1 MSKSKLSRGPC
12 NPIIATKSFSSP
24 KKQLRRIFAIM
35 ERGSGNYDGGRIS
48 GNYDAR
54 VSAARQTLPKW
65 PISPLLSSSADQRP
79 SKVSSETRIIG
90 FVSFQIILLLRM
102 RMEFWRWSFGD
113 LSFDQRVVS
122 EFHSRLQIWES
133 GQSSVPGF
141 PRISPQNDRISP
153 QICSGLPRRVFF
165 EWKKLR
171 RRWQRKTDGWSEF
184 CDAVSRPR
192 WEIPVVLAAT
202 AMHWHL

>member
-54 VSAARQTLPKW
+54 VSAARQTLQKW

-122 EFHSRLQIWES
+122 EFHRKLQIRKLVKAQFQVSPE
-133 GQSSVPGF
+133 F
-141 PRISPQNDRISP
+141 PPK
-153 QICSGLPRRVFF
+153 ICSDFPPKCSDLPRLVFF
-165 EWKKLR
+165 E
-171 RRWQRKTDGWSEF
+171 
-184 CDAVSRPR
+184 
-192 WEIPVVLAAT
+192 
-202 AMHWHL
+202 